1 MPRMHRELRM
11 ARVKV
16 DVPEEFDFATEIQV
30 SITDVNAGGHLGNN
44 SLIAMLNEANLR
56 FLKAKGF
63 SEPMIDGRAFI
74 NIDLAIVY
82 KSEAFHW
89 DVLRI
94 EVAVAD
100 FHKYGC
106 DVVYRVTNKQTGK
119 EIAVAKT
126 GMLFFDYE
134 ERKIAQVPDRF
145 KSVFESP

>member
-1 MPRMHRELRM
+1 M
-11 ARVKV
+11 ARVKI
-16 DVPEEFDFATEIQV
+16 DLPEEFIFSTEIEV
-30 SITDVNAGGHLGNN
+30 RIGDVLAGRHLGNH
-44 SLIAMLNEANLR
+44 SLIAMLNEAHLR
-56 FLKAKGF
+56 FLRANGF
-63 SEPMIDGRAFI
+63 PELLIDGLTFI
-74 NIDLAIVY
+74 NADLAIVY
-82 KSEAFHW
+82 ESEAFHW